1 MAIDK
6 NAFLKGVT
14 EKYPE
19 ELLEG
24 RITVEGNVCAS
35 IFKDPLLLDEN
46 KLEPSDFLTKDGRFY
61 FGLAKSLRKSGL
73 VVFDEVGILSN
84 SSENVIER
92 FEDLGGF
99 DTIEN
104 MTSIISL
111 QNWDTFSDTLNRE
124 NIILKLYN
132 NGFNLLKE
140 VEYKDKKVVPIKLF
154 RKMTSEQVLDWYDA
168 FLSSYDTGYS
178 SIVLEDEMIDIDDD
192 FIDGIES
199 GEEQGISFR
208 SAGED
213 IDGNEMYC
221 YPFISDEI
229 GGYREGT
236 FNLLCGHSSTGKSS
250 MAIAIIM
257 SMLSQGIKC
266 LIISNEQKKKVFQTN
281 FLVFLLYKRN
291 HYYNLTKKKIMNG
304 ELNAEDK
311 KQLASVQKYWR
322 DQGYDKMVKFVSISD
337 ANTPTVKKKIRESV
351 LRYGVGFCFY
361 DTMKIDFSSTT
372 DKKEYISLIQD
383 SRDFDAIAKKYNII
397 VLASLQ
403 LSLATL
409 GQLFLD
415 GSALSGAKAVKEC
428 AESIIMMRTVYN
440 EELIKGNKFFCEP
453 FRSVKVED
461 KYVNQEYEAD
471 PTNVWRMVF
480 IDKSRSSSNS
490 SDTGVAYLF
499 KMLGNYCVFKE
510 SAKCYPKHGRIQQTN

>member
-1 MAIDK
+1 MEIDK

-104 MTSIISL
+104 MTGIISL

-140 VEYKDKKVVPIKLF
+140 VEYKDKKVIPIKLF

-168 FLSSYDTGYS
+168 FLSSYSTGYS

-192 FIDGIES
+192 FTYYCRDNNCSYESSYATEAYTKDEYGTKSDGIVAAAVS
-199 GEEQGISFR
+199 YYAFADS
-208 SAGED
+208 
-213 IDGNEMYC
+213 NY
-221 YPFISDEI
+221 EI
-229 GGYREGT
+229 
-236 FNLLCGHSSTGKSS
+236 
-250 MAIAIIM
+250 
-257 SMLSQGIKC
+257 
-266 LIISNEQKKKVFQTN
+266 TN
-281 FLVFLLYKRN
+281 YF
-291 HYYNLTKKKIMNG
+291 
-304 ELNAEDK
+304 
-311 KQLASVQKYWR
+311 
-322 DQGYDKMVKFVSISD
+322 
-337 ANTPTVKKKIRESV
+337 
-351 LRYGVGFCFY
+351 
-361 DTMKIDFSSTT
+361 
-372 DKKEYISLIQD
+372 
-383 SRDFDAIAKKYNII
+383 
-397 VLASLQ
+397 
-403 LSLATL
+403 
-409 GQLFLD
+409 
-415 GSALSGAKAVKEC
+415 
-428 AESIIMMRTVYN
+428 
-440 EELIKGNKFFCEP
+440 
-453 FRSVKVED
+453 
-461 KYVNQEYEAD
+461 
-471 PTNVWRMVF
+471 
-480 IDKSRSSSNS
+480 
-490 SDTGVAYLF
+490 SDTNQVL
-499 KMLGNYCVFKE
+499 V
-510 SAKCYPKHGRIQQTN
+510 STNAFV